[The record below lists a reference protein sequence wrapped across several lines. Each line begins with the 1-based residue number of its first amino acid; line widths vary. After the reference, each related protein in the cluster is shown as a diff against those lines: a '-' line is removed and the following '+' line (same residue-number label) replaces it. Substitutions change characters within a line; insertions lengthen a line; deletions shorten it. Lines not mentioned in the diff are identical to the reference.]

1 MVGLTPKRWVIESIS
16 IGDIRDPRL
25 SAQIIIGPLFE
36 EIVSGGGPI
45 IEDVLYDTVTTRFN
59 EALLSR
65 KIFRYIEYFVKSNFP
80 SIEFC
85 FKISFFICKLYN

>member
-45 IEDVLYDTVTTRFN
+45 IEDVLYCYGSLSYPFSEAEN
-59 EALLSR
+59 EQGRNRLFL
-65 KIFRYIEYFVKSNFP
+65 
-80 SIEFC
+80 
-85 FKISFFICKLYN
+85 